1 MKPSQPVLV
10 ALLVLALILSACG
23 GSKPTPTKEP
33 EKSVATVEESAPRQQ
48 TTVSTQPRPT
58 ATPKPTSTPKP
69 SPTPVPTVTPKPV
82 EAGTSRSNPLP
93 LGTEFTG
100 ETWSIVVS
108 DVIRGQ
114 DAAQAIAKANQF
126 NDPAGQGFE
135 FLIANVKL
143 KNISTKQEAQS
154 ASFAVDL
161 RVTGDKNLVYSRVS
175 VVPPK
180 SLEGELF
187 PDGATEGQV
196 VFEIPSDE
204 KNLMFIVGEMMSFD
218 TEAMRFIAV
227 DQDAK
232 VVPDPSLRDIK
243 PTDIGK
249 RRDNPAKIGD
259 ELVAGA
265 WEFKV
270 VDAIRGDEAAELV
283 NKANQFNDPAPD
295 GQEYVLVKLRAR
307 YLGTDNP
314 DRGENI
320 NGSYLKI
327 AGEKNVVYESPSVVP
342 PKPEL
347 DATLFAGGETEGWE
361 VLSVSKDEKGLMII
375 FEPLFSFSSDDVR
388 YISIGS

>member
-1 MKPSQPVLV
+1 MKPSRPVLI
-10 ALLVLALILSACG
+10 ALFVLALMLSACG
-23 GSKPTPTKEP
+23 GSKPTPTTVPQKA
-33 EKSVATVEESAPRQQ
+33 VATAEESAPQQQ
-48 TTVSTQPRPT
+48 TTEITQSQPIPT
-58 ATPKPTSTPKP
+58 SKPTSTLEP
-69 SPTPVPTVTPKPV
+69 SPTPAPTPTPKPV

-93 LGTEFTG
+93 LGTEFAG

-108 DVIRGQ
+108 DVVRGQ

-126 NDPAGQGFE
+126 NDPLREGFE

-143 KNISTKQEAQS
+143 ENISTKQEAQS
-154 ASFAVDL
+154 ASLAVDL

-187 PDGATEGQV
+187 PDGTTEGQI

-218 TEAMRFIAV
+218 VEAMRFIAI

-232 VVPDPSLRDIK
+232 VVPDPSLKDIK
-243 PTDIGK
+243 PTDTGIQ
-249 RRDNPAKIGD
+249 RDNPAKIGD
-259 ELVAGA
+259 TLVAGA

-270 VDAIRGDEAAELV
+270 VDAIRGDEAARLV
-283 NKANQFNDPAPD
+283 KEANQFNSPALD
-295 GQEYVLVKLRAR
+295 GQEYVLVRLKAR
-307 YLGTDNP
+307 YLGADNP

-320 NGSYLKI
+320 SGSYLKI

-347 DATLFAGGETEGWE
+347 DASLFAGGEIEGWE
-361 VLSVSKDEKGLMII
+361 VLSVSKDEKGLMVI
-375 FEPLFSFSSDDVR
+375 FEPLFSFSGHDIR
-388 YISIGS
+388 YISIE